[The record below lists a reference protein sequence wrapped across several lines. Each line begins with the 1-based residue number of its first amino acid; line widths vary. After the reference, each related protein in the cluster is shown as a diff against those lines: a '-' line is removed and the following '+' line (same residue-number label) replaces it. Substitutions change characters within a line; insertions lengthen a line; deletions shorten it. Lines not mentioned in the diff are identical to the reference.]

1 MNYSLQQLQEALPKA
16 IAAGSEPVIS
26 QIQAEINRLER
37 MQRSESSPAMVAARA
52 GAPYAVPYG
61 TSMVPSREEAVR
73 GTAAAARYGI
83 PIATTIALGSTG
95 FGLPAAGYSLLS
107 GGGGEAFGQFIE
119 KMGGLRDE
127 INLKEVGASGLAS
140 GSPLFKFSK
149 AAGPFLSPGAASF
162 LASTASSVT
171 GGELAR
177 GLQTGEFLGDVEGG
191 LDAATRLT
199 APILA
204 GVSSRIGSKSDAGIR
219 RARAIS
225 AERGGS
231 GLFNP
236 DGTIANVALSEANP
250 ALLGME
256 SRNIANFNS
265 AALDRLLSM
274 DSNIA
279 NVAQELVANA
289 PLATPIAQEL
299 LKYQGLSLLKAQ
311 SDNARK
317 AAETAKELAENARKS
332 YSADA
337 RQLMGVAE
345 EAQRNSIR
353 AKAAFDK
360 GLTPIFGVKIP
371 SLFETNPDRVASEV
385 QSVTADAVDAM
396 KLSRTALY
404 DATGIGLNDPIV
416 DVTDVLTA
424 GAKQAK
430 SGVLSGNK
438 AQTEFVE
445 AVSDFFGDRKQI
457 PYEEFLEFKNN
468 YSKKLT
474 GNSSDPKVFKAAE
487 AKANAAYDI
496 MKEASRSFIDRN
508 YGADVLN
515 NWDQATKAWADSV
528 SFMKD
533 DAVQKLASG
542 DFLKFYQ
549 SVKSGGADSNA
560 WKQVNN
566 YFDYLSNLTAK
577 AVSSGRLDPRDVA
590 AAENFRKHVYGGL
603 LLGVVEDSLVDG
615 ARKAS
620 LISGKDA
627 IDPVKFAQN
636 LAELESRGG
645 FPVKKAFGAE
655 TSDVRKLA
663 RFIAQEH
670 DGRMT
675 REELTS
681 WLKMIPYE
689 GVELASNRLAYRK
702 AVKDALVKSNIAERF
717 DKLKQA
723 ERKYASAIGDSQ
735 KLSDDFNAVSSDPL
749 VQFFSNTAFKL
760 DTKDY
765 ANNARLVER
774 IVSEVD
780 PSVVKDFVSKANS
793 SGRSDLVS
801 QMGDV
806 AASNAVRRFI
816 PAQYQNKPMLK
827 LKEIT
832 NLFFGQ
838 GDDIKRERES
848 LKALIGNDRF
858 NQILKVVVEPIESIV
873 KQRELLQTGRG
884 QTSNAFN
891 DLRAI
896 STIYGGAMGTMTS
909 GMIAAQGG
917 RSVIKALDSRM
928 YNLVSQVYL
937 NPKFS
942 KNLQAV
948 GYDLTKFAQMSP
960 VYAAAVTAA
969 MQADASQNPPN
980 Q

>member
-37 MQRSESSPAMVAARA
+37 MQRSESSPAMAAARA

-83 PIATTIALGSTG
+83 PIATTVALGATG
-95 FGLPAAGYSLLS
+95 FGLPAAGYSLIS
-107 GGGGEAFGQFIE
+107 GGFGETFAQFIE
-119 KMGGLRDE
+119 KMGGLRDKINPKE
-127 INLKEVGASGLAS
+127 IGASGIAS

-177 GLQTGEFLGDVEGG
+177 GLQTGEFLGEFEGG

-204 GVSSRIGSKSDAGIR
+204 GVSSRIGSESDAGIR

-225 AERGGS
+225 AKRGGS

-256 SRNIANFNS
+256 SRNIANFNP

-279 NVAQELVANA
+279 NVAQELVAAA
-289 PLATPIAQEL
+289 PEATPIAQVL
-299 LKYQGLSLLKAQ
+299 LKYEGLSLLKAQ

-360 GLTPIFGVKIP
+360 GLTPVFGGKIP
-371 SLFETNPDRVASEV
+371 SLFETNPARVASEV
-385 QSVTADAVDAM
+385 QGVTADAVDAM

-430 SGVLSGNK
+430 SGVFSGNK

-468 YSKKLT
+468 YSKKLA
-474 GNSSDPKVFKAAE
+474 GNSSDPKVIKAAE

-496 MKEASRSFIDRN
+496 MKEASRSFIDRS
-508 YGADVLN
+508 YGADVLK
-515 NWDQATKAWADSV
+515 NWDEATKAWSDSV

-542 DFLKFYQ
+542 DFSGFYQ
-549 SVKSGGADSNA
+549 SVKSGGSDSNA

-663 RFIAQEH
+663 RFIAEEH

-717 DKLKQA
+717 DKVKQA
-723 ERKYASAIGDSQ
+723 ERKYASAIGDTQ

-816 PAQYQNKPMLK
+816 PVQYQNKPMLK

-858 NQILKVVVEPIESIV
+858 NEIVKVVVEPIDEIAR
-873 KQRELLQTGRG
+873 QRASLQTVRG
-884 QTSNAFN
+884 QASNAFN

-896 STIYGGAMGTMTS
+896 STIYGGAMGTMTT
-909 GMIAAQGG
+909 GMMAAQGG
-917 RSVIKALDSRM
+917 KSVIKALDSRM

>member
-1 MNYSLQQLQEALPKA
+1 MNYTLEQLQEGLSKA
-16 IAAGSEPVIS
+16 TAAGDNLAIS
-26 QIQAEINRLER
+26 QFQAEINRLDR
-37 MQRSESSPAMVAARA
+37 MQRSESSPAMAAARA

-61 TSMVPSREEAVR
+61 TSMVPSREEVVR

-95 FGLPAAGYSLLS
+95 FGLPAAGLSLAA
-107 GGGGEAFGQFIE
+107 GGGGETIAQFIE

-127 INLKEVGASGLAS
+127 INLKEIGASGIAS
-140 GSPLFKFSK
+140 GSPLFKFAK
-149 AAGPFLSPGAASF
+149 AAGPLSPGAASF

-177 GLQTGEFLGDVEGG
+177 GLQTGEFLGEFEGG

-219 RARAIS
+219 QARAIS

-256 SRNIANFNS
+256 SRNIANFNP

-279 NVAQELVANA
+279 NVAQELVAAA
-289 PLATPIAQEL
+289 PEATPIAQEL
-299 LKYQGLSLLKAQ
+299 LKYQGLSALKAQ

-360 GLTPIFGVKIP
+360 GLTPVFGGKIP
-371 SLFETNPDRVASEV
+371 SLFETNPARVASEV
-385 QSVTADAVDAM
+385 QGVTADAVDAM

-430 SGVLSGNK
+430 SGVFSGSK

-468 YSKKLT
+468 YSKKLA
-474 GNSSDPKVFKAAE
+474 GNSSDPKVIKAAE

-496 MKEASRSFIDRN
+496 MKEASRSFIDRS
-508 YGADVLN
+508 YGADVLK
-515 NWDQATKAWADSV
+515 NWDEATKAWADSV

-542 DFLKFYQ
+542 DFSGFYQ
-549 SVKSGGADSNA
+549 SVKSGGSDSNA

-620 LISGKDA
+620 AISGKDA

-663 RFIAQEH
+663 RFIAEEH

-702 AVKDALVKSNIAERF
+702 AVKDALLESNIGQRF
-717 DKLKQA
+717 DKVKQA
-723 ERKYASAIGDSQ
+723 ERKYASAIGDAK